1 MYVCD
6 KGEKGGIRCSQ
17 EQDTHDL
24 LQIKDSVGN
33 DYGRPK
39 DVAGEQR
46 MAFTSL
52 ADSAFDVCFENTLT
66 GRGMLFSD
74 FCGYVTY

>member
-1 MYVCD
+1 M
-6 KGEKGGIRCSQ
+6 
-17 EQDTHDL
+17 
-24 LQIKDSVGN
+24 GN

-52 ADSAFDVCFENTLT
+52 EDAAFDVCFENTLT
-66 GRGMLFSD
+66 GRGKSLNILPLAEIFQTAA
-74 FCGYVTY
+74 CLEEE